1 MFELIFS
8 HGHKFDG
15 QVHIFTCFDKN
26 SGLDVIN
33 YLMSENS
40 IAHNKSFRESILKS
54 FIKNLIGSFGVLA
67 RTDTRTDTHSPGKDL
82 NDHNKV
88 NEND

>member
-1 MFELIFS
+1 MFELT
-8 HGHKFDG
+8 HLFDG

-26 SGLDVIN
+26 SGLDVKN

-40 IAHNKSFRESILKS
+40 IVHNKSFMESILKS

-67 RTDTRTDTHSPGKDL
+67 RTDTRTDTHSPGKDP